1 MLTLVFLISTMAAFL
16 NRDRVTDR
24 IRVSVSGPDSINK
37 QFSYQLLVLGVAILV
52 LSILY
57 MTQRTTLEALIG
69 MGEIAA
75 PAKAVPWLGLGISLS
90 FIVTLA
96 VLAFVFVRFR
106 RTIESLGQ
114 VIPFVPWVVLF
125 SITNSLSEEVIYR
138 LGVVV
143 PLLGVVDTG
152 TVLLVSAAAF
162 GLAHVRGM
170 PNGMLGML
178 MAGFLGWL
186 LAKSVVET
194 NGVFWAWGIHFLQD
208 MVIFSALIMAA
219 AHEQHGRASPT

>member
-1 MLTLVFLISTMAAFL
+1 
-16 NRDRVTDR
+16 
-24 IRVSVSGPDSINK
+24 
-37 QFSYQLLVLGVAILV
+37 
-52 LSILY
+52 
-57 MTQRTTLEALIG
+57 

-162 GLAHVRGM
+162 GLAHLRGM

-194 NGVFWAWGIHFLQD
+194 KEFSGPGVSTSCRIW
-208 MVIFSALIMAA
+208 
-219 AHEQHGRASPT
+219 